1 MGSDLGGCDP
11 SICHS
16 GDAPGSSRGN
26 DDKGIIE
33 MTAIHDF
40 RADAG
45 WARAQDDAEP
55 LRALRGEFLIPPHG
69 DGEQTYLVGNSLG
82 LQPRG
87 VRKALVDEL
96 DDWARLGVE
105 GHLHARHPWLP
116 YHREVRDG
124 LAEVVG
130 AEPVEV
136 VAMNSL
142 TANLHLLMVS
152 FYRPTPERHAI
163 LIERNAFPS
172 DRDLAASQI
181 RFHGYDPAEALI
193 ELDADEHGG
202 TLSMAAIER
211 ALTERGKHIALV
223 LLPGVQ
229 YLTGQAF
236 DLAAI
241 TKLAHAQGCVAG
253 FDCAHAAGNIDL
265 ALHDSG
271 CDFAAW
277 CSYKYLNSG
286 PGAVAGAFVH
296 ARHAHAKLPR
306 FEGWWG
312 RNEATRFQMRPGFDP
327 APGAEGWQ
335 LSNPPILALA
345 PLRVSLEL
353 FQRAGMPKLRVKSLL
368 LTAYL
373 AWLIETQLGEVLE
386 ILTPLEPARR
396 GAQLSVRVRAGRDA
410 GQSLFEYMVA
420 HGVLG
425 DWREPDVMRIAP
437 APLYNTFADCLRYA
451 ETVQAWHR
459 QHA

>member
-1 MGSDLGGCDP
+1 MKT
-11 SICHS
+11 
-16 GDAPGSSRGN
+16 DA
-26 DDKGIIE
+26 K
-33 MTAIHDF
+33 F
-40 RADAG
+40 RADAE
-45 WARAQDDAEP
+45 WARAQDAADP
-55 LRALRGEFLIPPHG
+55 LRALRGEFLIPPYG
-69 DGEQTYLVGNSLG
+69 EGEQTYLVGNSLG
-82 LQPRG
+82 LQPRA
-87 VRKALVDEL
+87 VRQALLDEL

-142 TANLHLLMVS
+142 TANLHLLMAS
-152 FYRPTPERHAI
+152 FYRPTAERHAI
-163 LIERNAFPS
+163 LIERHAFPS

-181 RFHGYDPAEALI
+181 RFHGYTPAEALI
-193 ELDADEHGG
+193 ELDADEPNG
-202 TLSMAAIER
+202 TISMAAIER
-211 ALTERGKHIALV
+211 ALAEHGQRIALV

-236 DLAAI
+236 HLAEI
-241 TKLAHAQGCVAG
+241 TRLAHAQGCLAG

-265 ALHDSG
+265 QLHASD

-296 ARHAHAKLPR
+296 ARHAYAKLPR

-312 RNEATRFQMRPGFDP
+312 RDESTRFQMRPEFDP

-345 PLRVSLEL
+345 PLRVSLEI
-353 FQRAGMPKLRVKSLL
+353 FQRADMQRLREKSQQ

-373 AWLIETQLGEVLE
+373 AWLIETQVGDMLE
-386 ILTPLEPARR
+386 IVTPSEPCRR

-410 GQSLFEYMVA
+410 GQSLFDHMTT

-437 APLYNTFADCLRYA
+437 APLYNTFTDCQRYA
-451 ETVQAWHR
+451 ATVQAWR
-459 QHA
+459 AQHA

>member
-1 MGSDLGGCDP
+1 ML
-11 SICHS
+11 
-16 GDAPGSSRGN
+16 AN
-26 DDKGIIE
+26 
-33 MTAIHDF
+33 MDF
-40 RADAG
+40 RADAD
-45 WARAQDDAEP
+45 WARAQDDHDP
-55 LRALRGEFLIPPHG
+55 LRGLRGEFLIPAHG
-69 DGEQTYLVGNSLG
+69 SGEQTYLVGNSLG

-87 VRKALVDEL
+87 VRQALLDEL

-116 YHREVRDG
+116 YHRDVRDG

-130 AEPVEV
+130 AEPGEV

-152 FYRPTPERHAI
+152 FYRPTPGRHAI

-172 DRDLAASQI
+172 DRDLVASQI

-193 ELDADEHGG
+193 ELDADEPGG
-202 TLSMAAIER
+202 TTSMEAIER
-211 ALTERGKHIALV
+211 VLAEQGNRIALV
-223 LLPGVQ
+223 LWPGVQ
-229 YLTGQAF
+229 YLTGQNF

-241 TKLAHAQGCVAG
+241 TRLAHAQNCVVG
-253 FDCAHAAGNIDL
+253 VDCAHAAGNIDL
-265 ALHDSG
+265 GLHDSG

-296 ARHAHAKLPR
+296 ARHAQAKLPR

-312 RNEATRFQMRPGFDP
+312 RREATRFEMRPDFDP

-353 FQRAGMPKLRVKSLL
+353 FHRAGMRNLRDKSKR

-373 AWLIETQLGEVLE
+373 AWLIETQLGDVLEVL
-386 ILTPLEPARR
+386 TPSGPERR
-396 GAQLSVRVRAGRDA
+396 GAQLSLRVRAGRDA
-410 GQSLFEYMVA
+410 GKSLFGHLVA

-437 APLYNTFADCLRYA
+437 TPLYNSFADCLRYA
-451 ETVQAWHR
+451 QTAQAWHS
-459 QHA
+459 QAA

>member
-1 MGSDLGGCDP
+1 
-11 SICHS
+11 
-16 GDAPGSSRGN
+16 
-26 DDKGIIE
+26 
-33 MTAIHDF
+33 MTTTETF
-40 RADAG
+40 RADAD
-45 WARAQDDAEP
+45 WTRAQDAADP
-55 LRALRGEFLIPPHG
+55 LRHLRGEFLIPPHD
-69 DGEQTYLVGNSLG
+69 DGEQAYLVGNSLG

-87 VRKALVDEL
+87 VRQALLDEL

-105 GHLHARHPWLP
+105 GHLHGRHPWLP
-116 YHREVRDG
+116 YHREVRDA
-124 LAEVVG
+124 LADVVG
-130 AEPVEV
+130 AEAIEV

-142 TANLHLLMVS
+142 TVNLHLLMAS

-163 LIERNAFPS
+163 LIERHAFPS

-181 RFHGYDPAEALI
+181 RFHGYDPATALI
-193 ELDADEHGG
+193 ELDGDEPNG
-202 TLSMAAIER
+202 TISMAAIER
-211 ALTERGKHIALV
+211 ALTEHGQRVALV

-236 DLAAI
+236 NLAEI
-241 TKLAHAQGCVAG
+241 TRLAHAQGCMVG

-265 ALHDSG
+265 HLHDSG

-296 ARHAHAKLPR
+296 ARHAHARLPR
-306 FEGWWG
+306 LEGWWG
-312 RNEATRFQMRPGFDP
+312 RDEATRFQMRPEFDP

-335 LSNPPILALA
+335 LSNPPIFALA

-353 FQRAGMPKLRVKSLL
+353 FKRADMSRLREKSTR
-368 LTAYL
+368 LTSYL
-373 AWLIETQLGEVLE
+373 AWLIETRLRDTLE
-386 ILTPLEPARR
+386 ILTPHEPCRR

-410 GQSLFEYMVA
+410 GQSLFDFMCA

-437 APLYNTFADCLRYA
+437 TPLYNTFDDCLRYA
-451 ETVQAWHR
+451 QAVEAWRSR
-459 QHA
+459 QA

>member
-1 MGSDLGGCDP
+1 
-11 SICHS
+11 
-16 GDAPGSSRGN
+16 
-26 DDKGIIE
+26 
-33 MTAIHDF
+33 MTAPTTFH
-40 RADAG
+40 ADAE
-45 WARAQDDAEP
+45 WARAQDAADP
-55 LRALRGEFLIPPHG
+55 LHALRDAFLIPPHAG
-69 DGEQTYLVGNSLG
+69 GEQTYLVGNSLG

-87 VRKALVDEL
+87 VRQALLDEL
-96 DDWARLGVE
+96 DDWAHLGVE

-130 AEPVEV
+130 AEPIEV
-136 VAMNSL
+136 VAMNTL

-163 LIERNAFPS
+163 LIERHAFPS

-193 ELDADEHGG
+193 EVDPDEASA
-202 TLSMAAIER
+202 TLSLAAIER
-211 ALTERGKHIALV
+211 ALGEHGQRVALV

-236 DLAAI
+236 ELAEI
-241 TKLAHAQGCVAG
+241 TRLAHAAGCRVG

-277 CSYKYLNSG
+277 CSYKYLNAG

-296 ARHAHAKLPR
+296 ARHAHAELPR

-312 RNEATRFQMRPGFDP
+312 RNQATRFEMRPEFDP
-327 APGAEGWQ
+327 APGAEAWQ

-345 PLRVSLEL
+345 PLRASLQL
-353 FQRAGMPKLRVKSLL
+353 FQRAGMAALRKKSCR

-373 AWLIETQLGEVLE
+373 AWLIETRLGDTLE
-386 ILTPLEPARR
+386 ILTPDEPERR
-396 GAQLSVRVRAGRDA
+396 GAQLSIRVRAGRDA
-410 GQSLFEYMVA
+410 GKSLFDHLVA

-425 DWREPDVMRIAP
+425 DWREPDVLRIAP
-437 APLYNTFADCLRYA
+437 APMYNTFSDCLRFA
-451 ETVQAWHR
+451 DAAIAWR
-459 QHA
+459 GAAA

>member
-1 MGSDLGGCDP
+1 MSTN
-11 SICHS
+11 
-16 GDAPGSSRGN
+16 A
-26 DDKGIIE
+26 E
-33 MTAIHDF
+33 F
-40 RADAG
+40 RADTD
-45 WARAQDDAEP
+45 WARAQDDADP
-55 LRALRGEFLIPPHG
+55 LHALRGEFLIPPHG
-69 DGEQTYLVGNSLG
+69 GGEQTYFVGNSLG

-87 VRKALVDEL
+87 VRQALLDEL

-130 AEPVEV
+130 AEPIEV

-142 TANLHLLMVS
+142 TANLHLLMAS

-172 DRDLAASQI
+172 DRDLAASQV
-181 RFHGYDPAEALI
+181 RFHGYDPAESLI
-193 ELDADEHGG
+193 ELAGDEPGG
-202 TLSMAAIER
+202 TLSMAAVEG
-211 ALTERGKHIALV
+211 ALTQHGKRIALV

-229 YLTGQAF
+229 YLTGQVF
-236 DLAAI
+236 DIAAI

-265 ALHDSG
+265 ALHDAG

-312 RNEATRFQMRPGFDP
+312 RNEATRFQMRPAFDS

-353 FQRAGMPKLRVKSLL
+353 FQRAGMRRLREKSKR

-373 AWLIETQLGEVLE
+373 AWLIGTQLDDVLE
-386 ILTPLEPARR
+386 ILTPSAPAQR
-396 GAQLSVRVRAGRDA
+396 GAQLSLRVRAGRDA
-410 GQSLFEYMVA
+410 GQSLFDHMAA

-451 ETVQAWHR
+451 EAAQAWR
-459 QHA
+459 GRYA

>member
-1 MGSDLGGCDP
+1 MPYP
-11 SICHS
+11 S
-16 GDAPGSSRGN
+16 
-26 DDKGIIE
+26 
-33 MTAIHDF
+33 DF
-40 RADAG
+40 RADAD
-45 WARAQDDAEP
+45 WARAQDDADP
-55 LRALRGEFLIPPHG
+55 LRTMRGEFLIPPHG
-69 DGEQTYLVGNSLG
+69 DDEQTYLVGNSLG

-87 VRKALVDEL
+87 VRQALIDEL
-96 DDWARLGVE
+96 DDWAKLGVE

-130 AEPVEV
+130 AEPIEV

-142 TANLHLLMVS
+142 TANLHLLMAS

-163 LIERNAFPS
+163 LIERSAFPS

-193 ELDADEHGG
+193 ELDGDEPGG
-202 TLSMAAIER
+202 TLSMTAIER
-211 ALTERGKHIALV
+211 ALAEHGKRIALV

-229 YLTGQAF
+229 YLTGQSF

-253 FDCAHAAGNIDL
+253 FDCAHAAGNIEL

-312 RNEATRFQMRPGFDP
+312 RDEATRFQMRPEFDP

-353 FQRAGMPKLRVKSLL
+353 FQRAGMQKLRSKSLR
-368 LTAYL
+368 LTSYL
-373 AWLIETQLGEVLE
+373 ACLIETQLGDVLEVL
-386 ILTPLEPARR
+386 TPSNPSRR
-396 GAQLSVRVRAGRDA
+396 GAQLSLRVRAGRDA
-410 GQSLFEYMVA
+410 GQSLFDYMVA

-437 APLYNTFADCLRYA
+437 APLYNTYADCLRYVA
-451 ETVQAWHR
+451 TAQAWR
-459 QHA
+459 GQHA

>member
-1 MGSDLGGCDP
+1 MIAS
-11 SICHS
+11 H
-16 GDAPGSSRGN
+16 
-26 DDKGIIE
+26 E
-33 MTAIHDF
+33 F
-40 RADAG
+40 RADHA
-45 WARAQDDAEP
+45 WARIQDEADP
-55 LRALRGEFLIPPHG
+55 LHGFRDEFLIPPHG
-69 DGEQTYLVGNSLG
+69 DGTQTYLVGNSLG

-87 VRKALVDEL
+87 VRQALLDEL

-105 GHLHARHPWLP
+105 GHVHGRHPWLP
-116 YHREVRDG
+116 YHREVRDN
-124 LAEVVG
+124 LATLVG
-130 AEPVEV
+130 AEPSEV

-142 TANLHLLMVS
+142 TVNLHLLLVS
-152 FYRPTPERHAI
+152 FYRPTAQRHAI
-163 LIERNAFPS
+163 LIERHAFPS

-181 RFHGYDPAEALI
+181 RFHGYDPREALI
-193 ELDADEHGG
+193 ELDGDEPGG
-202 TLSMAAIER
+202 AISMQSIER
-211 ALTERGKHIALV
+211 ALAEHGSRIALV

-241 TKLAHAQGCVAG
+241 TRLAHAQGCIVG

-265 ALHDSG
+265 HLHDSG

-277 CSYKYLNSG
+277 CSYKYLNAG

-296 ARHAHAKLPR
+296 ARHARAHLPR

-312 RNEATRFQMRPGFDP
+312 RNEATRFEMRPEFDP
-327 APGAEGWQ
+327 AAGADAWQ

-353 FQRAGMPKLRVKSLL
+353 FQRAGMSNLRRKSRR

-373 AWLIETQLGEVLE
+373 AWLIETQLGDVLE
-386 ILTPLEPARR
+386 ILTPDEIDRR

-410 GQSLFEYMVA
+410 GQSLFGHLVA
-420 HGVLG
+420 QGVLG

-437 APLYNTFADCLRYA
+437 TPLYNTFADCLRYA
-451 ETVQAWHR
+451 EAVSAWHVPS
-459 QHA
+459 

>member
-1 MGSDLGGCDP
+1 MASEVEDQLMDT
-11 SICHS
+11 S
-16 GDAPGSSRGN
+16 N
-26 DDKGIIE
+26 Q
-33 MTAIHDF
+33 F
-40 RADAG
+40 RADAE
-45 WARAQDDAEP
+45 WARTQDDGDP
-55 LRALRGEFLIPPHG
+55 LRGFRNEFLIPPRAA
-69 DGEQTYLVGNSLG
+69 GEQTYLVGNSLG

-87 VRKALVDEL
+87 VRQALLDEL

-116 YHREVRDG
+116 YHAEVRQH

-142 TANLHLLMVS
+142 TVNLHLLMVS
-152 FYRPTPERHAI
+152 FYRPAPERHAI
-163 LIERNAFPS
+163 LIERHAFPS

-181 RFHGYDPAEALI
+181 RFHGYDPSEALI
-193 ELDADEHGG
+193 ELDADETRG
-202 TLSMAAIER
+202 TVSMEAIER
-211 ALTERGKHIALV
+211 TIAQHGRRIALV
-223 LLPGVQ
+223 LLPAVQ

-241 TKLAHAQGCVAG
+241 TKLAHAQGCMVG

-265 ALHDSG
+265 RLHDTD

-296 ARHAHAKLPR
+296 ARHARAELPR

-312 RNEATRFQMRPGFDP
+312 RNEATRFEMRPEFD
-327 APGAEGWQ
+327 ATPGADGWQ

-345 PLRVSLEL
+345 PLRISLEL
-353 FQRAGMPKLRVKSLL
+353 FHRADMFRLRDKSRR
-368 LTAYL
+368 LTGYL
-373 AWLIETQLGEVLE
+373 EWLIESRLHDTLE
-386 ILTPLEPARR
+386 ILTPVEPARR
-396 GAQLSVRVRAGRDA
+396 GAQLSVRVRQGRGAGR
-410 GQSLFEYMVA
+410 SLFDYLVA
-420 HGVLG
+420 QGVLG

-437 APLYNTFADCLRYA
+437 TPLYNTFADCLRYA
-451 ETVQAWHR
+451 DAVRAWRGKH
-459 QHA
+459 

>member
-1 MGSDLGGCDP
+1 MSQDV
-11 SICHS
+11 
-16 GDAPGSSRGN
+16 
-26 DDKGIIE
+26 E
-33 MTAIHDF
+33 F
-40 RADAG
+40 RADAE
-45 WARAQDDAEP
+45 WARARDAADP
-55 LRALRGEFLIPPHG
+55 LRALRDEFLIPPAD

-87 VRKALVDEL
+87 VRPALLDEL
-96 DDWARLGVE
+96 DDWAKLGVE

-116 YHREVRDG
+116 YHAEVRDG
-124 LAEVVG
+124 LAELVG
-130 AEPVEV
+130 AEPLEV

-142 TANLHLLMVS
+142 TVNLHLLLVS
-152 FYRPTPERHAI
+152 FYRPTAERDAI
-163 LIERNAFPS
+163 MIERNAFPS
-172 DRDLAASQI
+172 DRDLAASQV
-181 RFHGYDPAEALI
+181 RFHGLDPTHSLI
-193 ELDADEHGG
+193 ELDGDEAGG
-202 TLSMAAIER
+202 TLSLEAIER
-211 ALTERGKHIALV
+211 ALAEHGHRTALV

-241 TKLAHAQGCVAG
+241 TRMAHAHGCVVG
-253 FDCAHAAGNIDL
+253 FDLAHAAGNL
-265 ALHDSG
+265 ALQLHDSG

-296 ARHAHAKLPR
+296 ARHARTTLPR

-312 RNEATRFQMRPGFDP
+312 RAEATRFEMRPEFDP

-345 PLRVSLEL
+345 PLRVSLGL
-353 FQRAGMPKLRVKSLL
+353 FQRAGMAALRAKSER

-373 AWLIETQLGEVLE
+373 AWLIQTRLSDVLE
-386 ILTPLEPARR
+386 ILTPAEPERR
-396 GAQLSVRVRAGRDA
+396 GAQLSVRVRDGRDA
-410 GQSLFEYMVA
+410 GKSLFEYMVA

-437 APLYNTFADCLRYA
+437 VPMYNTWADCLRYVEA
-451 ETVQAWHR
+451 AGSWRAGV
-459 QHA
+459 

>member
-1 MGSDLGGCDP
+1 MAL
-11 SICHS
+11 
-16 GDAPGSSRGN
+16 N
-26 DDKGIIE
+26 TE
-33 MTAIHDF
+33 F
-40 RADAG
+40 RADPE
-45 WARAQDDAEP
+45 WAEAQDAADP
-55 LRALRGEFLIPPHG
+55 LHALRHEFRIPPHG

-87 VRKALVDEL
+87 VRQALLDEL

-116 YHREVRDG
+116 YHAEVRNG
-124 LAEVVG
+124 LAAVVG

-142 TANLHLLMVS
+142 TVNLHLLLVS
-152 FYRPTPERHAI
+152 FYRPTSDRHAI
-163 LIERNAFPS
+163 LIERHAFPS
-172 DRDLAASQI
+172 DRDLASSQI
-181 RFHGYDPAEALI
+181 RYHGYDPAQALI
-193 ELDADEHGG
+193 ELDPDEPGG
-202 TLSMAAIER
+202 TLSMSAIER
-211 ALTERGKHIALV
+211 ALAEHGKSIALV

-241 TKLAHAQGCVAG
+241 TRLARAQGCMVG
-253 FDCAHAAGNIDL
+253 FDLAHAAGNLDL
-265 ALHDSG
+265 ALHDAG

-277 CSYKYLNSG
+277 CSYKYLNAG

-296 ARHAHAKLPR
+296 ARHARAKLPR

-312 RNEATRFQMRPGFDP
+312 RNEETRFQMQPAFDP
-327 APGAEGWQ
+327 AAGADAWQ

-345 PLRVSLEL
+345 PLRVSLDL
-353 FQRAGMPKLRVKSLL
+353 FQRAGGMTSLRAKSRR

-373 AWLIETQLGEVLE
+373 AWLIETRLADKLE
-386 ILTPLEPARR
+386 ILTPSAPERR

-410 GQSLFEYMVA
+410 GKSLFDHLVA

-437 APLYNTFADCLRYA
+437 TPLYNSFADCLRYA
-451 ETVQAWHR
+451 TAVQAWPGSR
-459 QHA
+459 

>member
-1 MGSDLGGCDP
+1 
-11 SICHS
+11 
-16 GDAPGSSRGN
+16 
-26 DDKGIIE
+26 
-33 MTAIHDF
+33 MTANHEF
-40 RADAG
+40 HADSE
-45 WARAQDDAEP
+45 WARAQDDADP
-55 LRALRGEFLIPPHG
+55 LHALRGEFLIPPHG
-69 DGEQTYLVGNSLG
+69 DGEQTYFVGNSLG

-87 VRKALVDEL
+87 VRQALIDEL
-96 DDWARLGVE
+96 DDWAKLGVE

-152 FYRPTPERHAI
+152 FYRPTLERHAI

-172 DRDLAASQI
+172 DRDLVASQI

-193 ELDADEHGG
+193 ELDGDEPGG

-211 ALTERGKHIALV
+211 ALEEHGKCIALV

-229 YLTGQAF
+229 YLTGQSF

-241 TKLAHAQGCVAG
+241 TKLARAQGCVVG

-296 ARHAHAKLPR
+296 ARHAHARLPR

-312 RNEATRFQMRPGFDP
+312 RAEATRFQMRPGFDP

-353 FQRAGMPKLRVKSLL
+353 FQRAGMQNLRGKSLR

-373 AWLIETQLGEVLE
+373 AWLIETQLGNVLE
-386 ILTPLEPARR
+386 IVTPSDPARR
-396 GAQLSVRVRAGRDA
+396 GAQLSLRVRAGRDA
-410 GQSLFEYMVA
+410 GQSLFDFMAA

-437 APLYNTFADCLRYA
+437 APLYNTFADCLRYVEA
-451 ETVQAWHR
+451 ARAWHR

>member
-1 MGSDLGGCDP
+1 MPHQD
-11 SICHS
+11 
-16 GDAPGSSRGN
+16 
-26 DDKGIIE
+26 
-33 MTAIHDF
+33 DF
-40 RADAG
+40 RADIA
-45 WARAQDDAEP
+45 WARAQDHADP
-55 LRALRGEFLIPPHG
+55 LRGFRGEFLIPPHG
-69 DGEQTYLVGNSLG
+69 DGEQTYFVGNSLG

-87 VRKALVDEL
+87 VRQALIDEL

-116 YHREVRDG
+116 YHGEVRDG

-142 TANLHLLMVS
+142 TVNLHLLMAS

-163 LIERNAFPS
+163 LIERHAFPS

-181 RFHGYDPAEALI
+181 RFHGHDPAEALI
-193 ELDADEHGG
+193 ELDGDEHGG
-202 TLSMAAIER
+202 TLSLAAIER
-211 ALTERGKHIALV
+211 VLAQHGARIALV

-229 YLTGQAF
+229 YLTGQVF
-236 DLAAI
+236 DIAAI
-241 TKLAHAQGCVAG
+241 TKLAHAQGCVVG

-265 ALHDSG
+265 ALHDSD

-312 RNEATRFQMRPGFDP
+312 RNEATRFQMRPEFDP

-345 PLRVSLEL
+345 PLRVSLKL
-353 FQRAGMPKLRVKSLL
+353 FQRAGMQRLREKSKR

-373 AWLIETQLGEVLE
+373 AWLIETRLGDVLEVL
-386 ILTPLEPARR
+386 TPSEPAQR
-396 GAQLSVRVRAGRDA
+396 GSQLSVRVRAGRDA
-410 GQSLFEYMVA
+410 GQSLFDELVA

-437 APLYNTFADCLRYA
+437 TPLYNTFADCLRYA
-451 ETVQAWHR
+451 EAAQAWR
-459 QHA
+459 GRHA

>member
-1 MGSDLGGCDP
+1 MSTN
-11 SICHS
+11 
-16 GDAPGSSRGN
+16 A
-26 DDKGIIE
+26 E
-33 MTAIHDF
+33 F
-40 RADAG
+40 RADTG
-45 WARAQDDAEP
+45 WARAQDDADP
-55 LRALRGEFLIPPHG
+55 LRALRGEFLIPQHEG
-69 DGEQTYLVGNSLG
+69 GEQTYLVGNSLG

-87 VRKALVDEL
+87 VRQALLDEL

-130 AEPVEV
+130 AEPIEV

-142 TANLHLLMVS
+142 TANLHLLMAS

-181 RFHGYDPAEALI
+181 RFHGYDPAESLI
-193 ELDADEHGG
+193 ELDGDEPRG
-202 TLSMAAIER
+202 TLSTAAIER
-211 ALTERGKHIALV
+211 VLAEHGQRIALV

-229 YLTGQAF
+229 YLTGQVF
-236 DLAAI
+236 DIAAI
-241 TKLAHAQGCVAG
+241 TKLAHAQGCFAG

-312 RNEATRFQMRPGFDP
+312 RNETTRFQMRPEFDP

-353 FQRAGMPKLRVKSLL
+353 FQRAGMRNLRDKSLR
-368 LTAYL
+368 LTTYL
-373 AWLIETQLGEVLE
+373 AWLIETQLGDVLE
-386 ILTPLEPARR
+386 ILTPSTPMRR
-396 GAQLSVRVRAGRDA
+396 GAQLSLRVRAGREA
-410 GQSLFEYMVA
+410 GQSLFDYMTA
-420 HGVLG
+420 RGVLG

-437 APLYNTFADCLRYA
+437 APLYNTWADCLRYA
-451 ETVQAWHR
+451 AAAQAWR
-459 QHA
+459 KQHA

>member
-1 MGSDLGGCDP
+1 MASEVEDQLMDT
-11 SICHS
+11 S
-16 GDAPGSSRGN
+16 N
-26 DDKGIIE
+26 Q
-33 MTAIHDF
+33 F
-40 RADAG
+40 RADAE
-45 WARAQDDAEP
+45 WARTQDDGDP
-55 LRALRGEFLIPPHG
+55 LRGFRNEFLIPPHAA
-69 DGEQTYLVGNSLG
+69 GEQTYLVGNSLG

-87 VRKALVDEL
+87 VRQALLDEL

-116 YHREVRDG
+116 YHAEVRQH

-142 TANLHLLMVS
+142 TVNLHLLMVS

-163 LIERNAFPS
+163 LIERHAFPS

-181 RFHGYDPAEALI
+181 RFHGYDPSEALI
-193 ELDADEHGG
+193 ELDADETRG
-202 TLSMAAIER
+202 TVSMEAIER
-211 ALTERGKHIALV
+211 AIAQHGRRIALV
-223 LLPGVQ
+223 LLPAVQ

-241 TKLAHAQGCVAG
+241 TKLAHAQGCMVG

-265 ALHDSG
+265 RLHDTD

-296 ARHAHAKLPR
+296 ARHARAELPR

-312 RNEATRFQMRPGFDP
+312 RNEATRFEMRPEFD
-327 APGAEGWQ
+327 ATPGADGWQ

-345 PLRVSLEL
+345 PLRISLEL
-353 FQRAGMPKLRVKSLL
+353 FHRADMFRLREKSRR
-368 LTAYL
+368 LTGYL
-373 AWLIETQLGEVLE
+373 EWLIESRLHDTLE
-386 ILTPLEPARR
+386 ILTPVEPARR
-396 GAQLSVRVRAGRDA
+396 GAQLSVRVRQGRGAGR
-410 GQSLFEYMVA
+410 SLFDYLVA
-420 HGVLG
+420 QGVLG

-437 APLYNTFADCLRYA
+437 TPLYNTFADCLRYA
-451 ETVQAWHR
+451 DAVRAWRGKH
-459 QHA
+459 

>member
-1 MGSDLGGCDP
+1 MP
-11 SICHS
+11 SI
-16 GDAPGSSRGN
+16 D
-26 DDKGIIE
+26 
-33 MTAIHDF
+33 DF
-40 RADAG
+40 RADLE
-45 WARAQDDAEP
+45 WARAQDAADP
-55 LRALRGEFLIPPHG
+55 LRGFRDEFLIPPHG

-87 VRKALVDEL
+87 VRQALIDEL

-152 FYRPTPERHAI
+152 FYRPTAERHAI
-163 LIERNAFPS
+163 LIERHAFPS

-181 RFHGYDPAEALI
+181 RFHGYDPIEALI
-193 ELDADEHGG
+193 ELDGDEHGG
-202 TLSMAAIER
+202 ALSMAAIGR
-211 ALTERGKHIALV
+211 ALAEHGKRIALV

-229 YLTGQAF
+229 YLTGQVF

-241 TKLAHAQGCVAG
+241 TKLAHAQGCVVG

-265 ALHDSG
+265 ALHDSC

-296 ARHAHAKLPR
+296 ARHARAALPR

-312 RNEATRFQMRPGFDP
+312 RFEATRFQMRPEFEST
-327 APGAEGWQ
+327 PGAEGWQ

-353 FQRAGMPKLRVKSLL
+353 FQRAGMQRLREKSKR

-373 AWLIETQLGEVLE
+373 AWLIETQLGDTLE
-386 ILTPLEPARR
+386 ILTPCEPERR
-396 GAQLSVRVRAGRDA
+396 GAQLSVRVRAGRAA
-410 GQSLFEYMVA
+410 GQSLFDHLVA

-451 ETVQAWHR
+451 VAVQAWR
-459 QHA
+459 SRGENP

>member
-1 MGSDLGGCDP
+1 M
-11 SICHS
+11 
-16 GDAPGSSRGN
+16 SSN
-26 DDKGIIE
+26 AE
-33 MTAIHDF
+33 F
-40 RADAG
+40 RADTS
-45 WARAQDDAEP
+45 WARAQDDADP
-55 LRALRGEFLIPPHG
+55 LRALRGEFLIPPHQG
-69 DGEQTYLVGNSLG
+69 GEQTYLVGNSLG

-87 VRKALVDEL
+87 VRQALLDEL

-130 AEPVEV
+130 AEPIEV

-142 TANLHLLMVS
+142 TANLHLLMAS

-181 RFHGYDPAEALI
+181 RFHGYDPAGSLI
-193 ELDADEHGG
+193 ELDGDEPGG
-202 TLSMAAIER
+202 TLSMAAVER
-211 ALTERGKHIALV
+211 ALAEHGQRISLV

-229 YLTGQAF
+229 YLTGQVF
-236 DLAAI
+236 DIAAI
-241 TKLAHAQGCVAG
+241 TKLAHAQGCAAG

-312 RNEATRFQMRPGFDP
+312 RNEATRFQMRPEFDP
-327 APGAEGWQ
+327 APGAEAWQ

-353 FQRAGMPKLRVKSLL
+353 FQRAGMRNLRDKSLH

-373 AWLIETQLGEVLE
+373 AWLIATQLGDVLE
-386 ILTPLEPARR
+386 ILTPSEPMRR
-396 GAQLSVRVRAGRDA
+396 GAQLSLRVRAGREA
-410 GQSLFEYMVA
+410 GQSLFDYMTE

-437 APLYNTFADCLRYA
+437 APLYNTWTDCLRYA
-451 ETVQAWHR
+451 EAAQAWR
-459 QHA
+459 KQHA

>member
-1 MGSDLGGCDP
+1 MSP
-11 SICHS
+11 
-16 GDAPGSSRGN
+16 AT
-26 DDKGIIE
+26 E
-33 MTAIHDF
+33 F
-40 RADAG
+40 RADAE
-45 WARAQDDAEP
+45 WARAQDEHDP
-55 LRALRGEFLIPPHG
+55 LRRWRDEFLIPPHDG
-69 DGEQTYLVGNSLG
+69 GEQAYLVGNSLG

-87 VRKALVDEL
+87 VRQAMLDEL

-124 LAEVVG
+124 LADVVG
-130 AEPVEV
+130 AEPGEV

-163 LIERNAFPS
+163 LIERHAFPS

-181 RFHGYDPAEALI
+181 RFHGLDPSEALI
-193 ELDADEHGG
+193 ELDADETGG

-211 ALTERGKHIALV
+211 VLGEHGRRIALV
-223 LLPGVQ
+223 LWPGVQ

-236 DLAAI
+236 DIRAI
-241 TKLAHAQGCVAG
+241 TRLAHAQGCTVG
-253 FDCAHAAGNIDL
+253 FDCAHAAGNISL
-265 ALHDSG
+265 ALHDAG

-296 ARHAHAKLPR
+296 ARHAHARLQR

-312 RNEATRFQMRPGFDP
+312 RNQATRFEMRPEFDP
-327 APGAEGWQ
+327 APGAEAWQ

-345 PLRVSLEL
+345 PLRVSLDL
-353 FQRAGMPKLRVKSLL
+353 FRRAGMASLRAKSRR

-373 AWLIETQLGEVLE
+373 AWLIETQLGDVLEVL
-386 ILTPLEPARR
+386 TPAEPERR
-396 GAQLSVRVRAGRDA
+396 GAQLSLRVRAGRDA
-410 GQSLFEYMVA
+410 GKSLFEHLVA
-420 HGVLG
+420 RGVLG
-425 DWREPDVMRIAP
+425 DWREPDVVRVAP
-437 APLYNTFADCLRYA
+437 APLYNTYVDCLRCVEA
-451 ETVQAWHR
+451 VRAWR
-459 QHA
+459 SRTT

>member
-1 MGSDLGGCDP
+1 M
-11 SICHS
+11 
-16 GDAPGSSRGN
+16 SSNSTPDRA
-26 DDKGIIE
+26 E
-33 MTAIHDF
+33 F
-40 RADAG
+40 RADAE
-45 WARAQDDAEP
+45 WARGQDEADP
-55 LRALRGEFLIPPHG
+55 LRPSREEFLIPQHAG
-69 DGEQTYLVGNSLG
+69 ADQTYLVGNSLG

-87 VRKALVDEL
+87 VRQALLDEL
-96 DDWARLGVE
+96 DDWADLGVE

-116 YHREVRDG
+116 YHVEVRDG

-130 AEPVEV
+130 AESSEV

-142 TANLHLLMVS
+142 TVNLHLLLVS
-152 FYRPTPERHAI
+152 FYRPTRERHAI
-163 LIERNAFPS
+163 LIERHAFPS

-181 RFHGYDPAEALI
+181 RFHGHDPDEALV
-193 ELDADEHGG
+193 ELDGDGPGG

-211 ALTERGKHIALV
+211 AIAEHGKRIALV

-241 TKLAHAQGCVAG
+241 TKLAHAQGCMVG
-253 FDCAHAAGNIDL
+253 FDCAHAAGNMDL

-286 PGAVAGAFVH
+286 PGAVAGAFVQ
-296 ARHAHAKLPR
+296 ARHAREKLPR

-312 RNEATRFQMRPGFDP
+312 RNEATRFAMRPDFDP
-327 APGAEGWQ
+327 AAGADGWQ

-345 PLRVSLEL
+345 PLRISLEL
-353 FQRAGMPKLRVKSLL
+353 FRRAGMPRLRAKSRH

-373 AWLIETQLGEVLE
+373 AWLIESQLGDTLE
-386 ILTPLEPARR
+386 ILTPSEPERR

-410 GQSLFEYMVA
+410 GKSLFDHLVA

-451 ETVQAWHR
+451 ETVRAWR
-459 QHA
+459 AAKR

>member
-1 MGSDLGGCDP
+1 
-11 SICHS
+11 
-16 GDAPGSSRGN
+16 
-26 DDKGIIE
+26 
-33 MTAIHDF
+33 MTAPTTFH
-40 RADAG
+40 ADAE
-45 WARAQDDAEP
+45 WARAQDAADP
-55 LRALRGEFLIPPHG
+55 LHALRDAFLIPPHAG
-69 DGEQTYLVGNSLG
+69 GEQTYLVGNSLG

-87 VRKALVDEL
+87 VRQALLDEL
-96 DDWARLGVE
+96 DDWAHLGVE

-130 AEPVEV
+130 AEPIEV
-136 VAMNSL
+136 VAMNTL

-163 LIERNAFPS
+163 LIERHAFPS

-193 ELDADEHGG
+193 EVDPDDAGG
-202 TLSMAAIER
+202 TLSLAAIER
-211 ALTERGKHIALV
+211 ALGEHGQRVALV

-236 DLAAI
+236 ELAEI
-241 TKLAHAQGCVAG
+241 TRLAHAAGCRVG

-277 CSYKYLNSG
+277 CSYKYLNAG

-296 ARHAHAKLPR
+296 ARHAHAEPPR

-312 RNEATRFQMRPGFDP
+312 RNQATRFEMRPEFDP
-327 APGAEGWQ
+327 APGAEAWQ

-345 PLRVSLEL
+345 PLRASLQL
-353 FQRAGMPKLRVKSLL
+353 FQRAGMAALRKKSCR

-373 AWLIETQLGEVLE
+373 AWLIETRLGDTLE
-386 ILTPLEPARR
+386 ILTPDEPERR
-396 GAQLSVRVRAGRDA
+396 GAQLSIRVRAGRDA
-410 GQSLFEYMVA
+410 GKSLFDHLVA

-425 DWREPDVMRIAP
+425 DWREPDVLRIAP
-437 APLYNTFADCLRYA
+437 APMYNTFSDCLRFA
-451 ETVQAWHR
+451 DAAIAWR
-459 QHA
+459 GAAA

>member
-1 MGSDLGGCDP
+1 
-11 SICHS
+11 
-16 GDAPGSSRGN
+16 
-26 DDKGIIE
+26 
-33 MTAIHDF
+33 MTAPTTFH
-40 RADAG
+40 ADAE
-45 WARAQDDAEP
+45 WARAQDAADP
-55 LRALRGEFLIPPHG
+55 LHALRDAFLIPPHAG
-69 DGEQTYLVGNSLG
+69 GEQTYLVGNSLG

-87 VRKALVDEL
+87 VRQALLDEL
-96 DDWARLGVE
+96 DDWAHLGVE

-130 AEPVEV
+130 AEPIEV
-136 VAMNSL
+136 VAMNTL

-163 LIERNAFPS
+163 LIERHAFPS

-193 ELDADEHGG
+193 EVDPDEAGG
-202 TLSMAAIER
+202 TLSLAAIER
-211 ALTERGKHIALV
+211 ALGEHGQRVALV

-236 DLAAI
+236 ELAEI
-241 TKLAHAQGCVAG
+241 TRLVHAAGCRVG

-277 CSYKYLNSG
+277 CSYKYLNAG

-296 ARHAHAKLPR
+296 ARHAHAELPR

-312 RNEATRFQMRPGFDP
+312 RDQATRFEMRPEFDP
-327 APGAEGWQ
+327 APGAEAWQ

-345 PLRVSLEL
+345 PLRASLQL
-353 FQRAGMPKLRVKSLL
+353 FQRAGMAALRKKSCR

-373 AWLIETQLGEVLE
+373 AWLIETRLGDTLE
-386 ILTPLEPARR
+386 ILTPDEPERR
-396 GAQLSVRVRAGRDA
+396 GAQLSIRVRAGRDA
-410 GQSLFEYMVA
+410 GKSLFDHMVA

-425 DWREPDVMRIAP
+425 DWREPDVLRIAP
-437 APLYNTFADCLRYA
+437 APMYNTFSDCLRFA
-451 ETVQAWHR
+451 DAAIAWR
-459 QHA
+459 GAAA

>member
-1 MGSDLGGCDP
+1 MSP
-11 SICHS
+11 
-16 GDAPGSSRGN
+16 AN
-26 DDKGIIE
+26 E
-33 MTAIHDF
+33 F
-40 RADAG
+40 RADAE
-45 WARAQDDAEP
+45 WARAQDEHDP
-55 LRALRGEFLIPPHG
+55 LRRWRDEFLIPPHDG
-69 DGEQTYLVGNSLG
+69 GEQAYLVGNSLG

-87 VRKALVDEL
+87 VRQAMLDEL

-124 LAEVVG
+124 LADVVG
-130 AEPVEV
+130 AEPGEV

-163 LIERNAFPS
+163 LIERHAFPS

-181 RFHGYDPAEALI
+181 RFHGLDPSEALI
-193 ELDADEHGG
+193 ELDADETGG

-211 ALTERGKHIALV
+211 VLGEHGQRIALV
-223 LLPGVQ
+223 LWPGVQ

-236 DLAAI
+236 DIRAI
-241 TKLAHAQGCVAG
+241 TRLAHAQGCTVG
-253 FDCAHAAGNIDL
+253 FDCAHAAGNISL
-265 ALHDSG
+265 ALHDAG

-296 ARHAHAKLPR
+296 ARHAHARLQR

-312 RNEATRFQMRPGFDP
+312 RNQATRFEMRPEFDP
-327 APGAEGWQ
+327 APGAEAWQ

-345 PLRVSLEL
+345 PLRVSLDL
-353 FQRAGMPKLRVKSLL
+353 FRRAGMASLRAKSRR

-373 AWLIETQLGEVLE
+373 AWLIETQLGDVLEVL
-386 ILTPLEPARR
+386 TPAEPERR
-396 GAQLSVRVRAGRDA
+396 GAQLSLRVRAGRDA
-410 GQSLFEYMVA
+410 GKSLFEHLVA
-420 HGVLG
+420 RGVLG
-425 DWREPDVMRIAP
+425 DWREPDVVRVAP
-437 APLYNTFADCLRYA
+437 APLYNTYVDCLRCVEA
-451 ETVQAWHR
+451 VRAWR
-459 QHA
+459 SRTT

>member
-1 MGSDLGGCDP
+1 MASE
-11 SICHS
+11 
-16 GDAPGSSRGN
+16 
-26 DDKGIIE
+26 IE
-33 MTAIHDF
+33 DQLMDTSNQF
-40 RADAG
+40 RADAE
-45 WARAQDDAEP
+45 WARTQDDGDP
-55 LRALRGEFLIPPHG
+55 LRGFRNEFLIPPHAA
-69 DGEQTYLVGNSLG
+69 GEQTYLVGNSLG

-87 VRKALVDEL
+87 VRQALLDEL

-116 YHREVRDG
+116 YHAEVRQH

-142 TANLHLLMVS
+142 TVNLHLLMVS
-152 FYRPTPERHAI
+152 FYRPAPERHAI
-163 LIERNAFPS
+163 LIERHAFPS

-181 RFHGYDPAEALI
+181 RFHGYDPSEALI
-193 ELDADEHGG
+193 ELDADETRG
-202 TLSMAAIER
+202 TVSMEAIER
-211 ALTERGKHIALV
+211 AIAQHGRRIALV
-223 LLPGVQ
+223 LLPAVQ

-241 TKLAHAQGCVAG
+241 TKLAHAQGCMVG

-265 ALHDSG
+265 RLHDTD

-296 ARHAHAKLPR
+296 ARHARAELPR

-312 RNEATRFQMRPGFDP
+312 RNEATRFEMRPEFD
-327 APGAEGWQ
+327 ATPGADGWQ

-345 PLRVSLEL
+345 PLRISLEL
-353 FQRAGMPKLRVKSLL
+353 FHRADMFRLREKSRR
-368 LTAYL
+368 LTGYL
-373 AWLIETQLGEVLE
+373 EWLIESRLHDTLE
-386 ILTPLEPARR
+386 ILTPVEPARR
-396 GAQLSVRVRAGRDA
+396 GAQLSVRVRQGRDA
-410 GQSLFEYMVA
+410 GRSLFDYLVA
-420 HGVLG
+420 QGVLG

-437 APLYNTFADCLRYA
+437 TPLYNTFADCLRYA
-451 ETVQAWHR
+451 DAVRAWRGKH
-459 QHA
+459 

>member
-1 MGSDLGGCDP
+1 MTP
-11 SICHS
+11 S
-16 GDAPGSSRGN
+16 P
-26 DDKGIIE
+26 
-33 MTAIHDF
+33 DF

-45 WARAQDDAEP
+45 WAHAQDAADP
-55 LRALRGEFLIPPHG
+55 LRTFRNEFLIPPHG

-87 VRKALVDEL
+87 VRQALLDEI

-116 YHREVRDG
+116 YHREVRDT
-124 LAEVVG
+124 LAAVVG
-130 AEPVEV
+130 AEASEV

-152 FYRPTPERHAI
+152 FYRPTAARPAL
-163 LIERNAFPS
+163 LIERHAFPS

-181 RFHGYDPAEALI
+181 RFHGFDPRDALI
-193 ELDADEHGG
+193 ELDADEPGG
-202 TLSMAAIER
+202 TISMAAIER
-211 ALTERGKHIALV
+211 VLAEHGQRIALV
-223 LLPGVQ
+223 LWPGVQ

-241 TKLAHAQGCVAG
+241 TRLAHAQGCSVG
-253 FDCAHAAGNIDL
+253 FDCAHAAGNLDL
-265 ALHDSG
+265 RLHDAG

-296 ARHAHAKLPR
+296 ARHAQAALPR

-312 RNEATRFQMRPGFDP
+312 RNQATRFEMRPEFD
-327 APGAEGWQ
+327 AATGAEAWQ

-345 PLRVSLEL
+345 PLRASLDL
-353 FQRAGMPKLRVKSLL
+353 FQRAGMSRLREKSRR

-373 AWLIETQLGEVLE
+373 AWLIEAQVGDVLE
-386 ILTPLEPARR
+386 VATPHEPDRR
-396 GAQLSVRVRAGRDA
+396 GAQLSIRVRAGRDA
-410 GQSLFEYMVA
+410 GKSLFDFMAA

-437 APLYNTFADCLRYA
+437 APLYNTYADCLRYA
-451 ETVQAWHR
+451 EAVQAWR
-459 QHA
+459 ANVA

>member
-1 MGSDLGGCDP
+1 VKPVAAQAAAGTTPIQVSRDSSMP
-11 SICHS
+11 TSI
-16 GDAPGSSRGN
+16 
-26 DDKGIIE
+26 E
-33 MTAIHDF
+33 F
-40 RADAG
+40 RADPG
-45 WARAQDDAEP
+45 WARAQDDADP
-55 LRALRGEFLIPPHG
+55 LHALREEFLVPPHTQG
-69 DGEQTYLVGNSLG
+69 AQTYLVGNSLG

-87 VRKALVDEL
+87 VRQAVVDEL

-105 GHLHARHPWLP
+105 GHLRARHPWLP
-116 YHREVRDG
+116 YHTEVRAG

-130 AEPVEV
+130 AQPLEV

-142 TANLHLLMVS
+142 TVNLHLLLVG

-172 DRDLAASQI
+172 DRDLATSQI
-181 RFHGYDPAEALI
+181 RFHGYDPREALI
-193 ELDADEHGG
+193 ELDADEPGG
-202 TLSMAAIER
+202 TISIQAVER
-211 ALTERGKHIALV
+211 ALGEHGKRIALV
-223 LLPGVQ
+223 LWPGVQ

-241 TKLAHAQGCVAG
+241 TKLAHARGCMVG
-253 FDCAHAAGNIDL
+253 FDLAHAAGNIDL
-265 ALHDSG
+265 RLHDSD

-296 ARHAHAKLPR
+296 ARHARADLPR

-312 RNEATRFQMRPGFDP
+312 RNEATRFEMRPDFDP
-327 APGAEGWQ
+327 TPGAEGWQ

-345 PLRVSLEL
+345 PLRVSLDL
-353 FQRAGMPKLRVKSLL
+353 FRRAGIANLRAKSRR

-373 AWLIETQLGEVLE
+373 AWLIETQLAGTLE
-386 ILTPLEPARR
+386 ILTPAEPERR
-396 GAQLSVRVRAGRDA
+396 GAQLSVRVRAGRNA
-410 GQSLFEYMVA
+410 GQSLFDYMVA

-437 APLYNTFADCLRYA
+437 APLYNTFTDCLRYA
-451 ETVQAWHR
+451 DAARAWR
-459 QHA
+459 MAR

>member
-1 MGSDLGGCDP
+1 MTP
-11 SICHS
+11 S
-16 GDAPGSSRGN
+16 
-26 DDKGIIE
+26 
-33 MTAIHDF
+33 TDF
-40 RADAG
+40 RADAD
-45 WARAQDDAEP
+45 WAHAQDAADP
-55 LRALRGEFLIPPHG
+55 LRAFRDEFLIPPHAG
-69 DGEQTYLVGNSLG
+69 GAQTYLVGNSLG

-87 VRKALVDEL
+87 VRQALLDEL

-105 GHLHARHPWLP
+105 GHLHGRHPWLP
-116 YHREVRDG
+116 YHREVRDA

-130 AEPVEV
+130 AEPSEV

-142 TANLHLLMVS
+142 TTNLHLLMVS
-152 FYRPTPERHAI
+152 FYRPTPERPAI
-163 LIERNAFPS
+163 LIERHAFPS

-181 RFHGYDPAEALI
+181 RFHGFDPADALI
-193 ELDADEHGG
+193 ELDPDEPGG
-202 TLSMAAIER
+202 TISMAAIER
-211 ALTERGKHIALV
+211 ALAEHGSRIALV

-241 TKLAHAQGCVAG
+241 TKLAHAQGCAVG

-265 ALHDSG
+265 HLHDAG

-296 ARHAHAKLPR
+296 ARHAQAELPR

-312 RNEATRFQMRPGFDP
+312 RNEATRFQMRPEFD
-327 APGAEGWQ
+327 AATGAEAWQ

-353 FQRAGMPKLRVKSLL
+353 FQRAGMSRLREKSRR

-373 AWLIETQLGEVLE
+373 AWLIESQLGDVLE
-386 ILTPLEPARR
+386 VATPHDPDRR
-396 GAQLSVRVRAGRDA
+396 GAQLSIRVRAGRDA
-410 GQSLFEYMVA
+410 GKSLFDFLVA

-437 APLYNTFADCLRYA
+437 APLYNTYADCLRYA
-451 ETVQAWHR
+451 EAVKAWR
-459 QHA
+459 DAGAA

>member
-1 MGSDLGGCDP
+1 MSQ
-11 SICHS
+11 HS
-16 GDAPGSSRGN
+16 
-26 DDKGIIE
+26 E
-33 MTAIHDF
+33 F
-40 RADAG
+40 RADVE
-45 WARAQDDAEP
+45 WARAQDGTDP
-55 LRALRGEFLIPPHG
+55 LRELRDEFLIPPHAG
-69 DGEQTYLVGNSLG
+69 GEQTYLVGNSLG

-87 VRKALVDEL
+87 VRQALIDEL

-116 YHREVRDG
+116 YHKEVRDG

-130 AEPVEV
+130 ADPIEV

-142 TANLHLLMVS
+142 TANLHFLMVS
-152 FYRPTPERHAI
+152 FYRPTAERHAI

-181 RFHGYDPAEALI
+181 RFHGHDPAEALI
-193 ELDADEHGG
+193 ELDADEPRG
-202 TLSMAAIER
+202 TLSMPAIER
-211 ALTERGKHIALV
+211 ALAEHGKRIALV

-241 TKLAHAQGCVAG
+241 VQLAHAQGCMVG

-312 RNEATRFQMRPGFDP
+312 RDEATRFQMRPEFDP

-353 FQRAGMPKLRVKSLL
+353 FQRAGMQKLRSKSLR

-373 AWLIETQLGEVLE
+373 AWLIETQLGETLE
-386 ILTPLEPARR
+386 ILTPSEPARR

-410 GQSLFEYMVA
+410 GQSLFDHLVA
-420 HGVLG
+420 NGVLG

-437 APLYNTFADCLRYA
+437 APLYNTYADCLRYA
-451 ETVQAWHR
+451 EAVRAWR
-459 QHA
+459 VLNQ

>member
-1 MGSDLGGCDP
+1 MIAS
-11 SICHS
+11 H
-16 GDAPGSSRGN
+16 
-26 DDKGIIE
+26 E
-33 MTAIHDF
+33 F
-40 RADAG
+40 RADHA
-45 WARAQDDAEP
+45 WARIQDEADP
-55 LRALRGEFLIPPHG
+55 LHGFRDEFLIPPHG
-69 DGEQTYLVGNSLG
+69 DGTQTYLVGNSLG

-87 VRKALVDEL
+87 VRQALLDEL

-105 GHLHARHPWLP
+105 GHVHGRHPWLP
-116 YHREVRDG
+116 YHREVRDN
-124 LAEVVG
+124 LATLVG
-130 AEPVEV
+130 AEPSEV

-142 TANLHLLMVS
+142 TVNLHLLLVS
-152 FYRPTPERHAI
+152 FYRPTAQRHAI
-163 LIERNAFPS
+163 LIERHAFPS

-181 RFHGYDPAEALI
+181 RFHGYDPREALI
-193 ELDADEHGG
+193 ELDGDEPGG
-202 TLSMAAIER
+202 AISMQSIER
-211 ALTERGKHIALV
+211 ALAEHGSRIALV

-241 TKLAHAQGCVAG
+241 TRLAHAQGCIVG

-265 ALHDSG
+265 HLHDSG

-277 CSYKYLNSG
+277 CSYKYLNAG

-296 ARHAHAKLPR
+296 ARHAGAHLPR

-312 RNEATRFQMRPGFDP
+312 RNEATRFEMRPEFDP
-327 APGAEGWQ
+327 AAGADAWQ

-353 FQRAGMPKLRVKSLL
+353 FQRAGMSNLRRKSRR

-373 AWLIETQLGEVLE
+373 AWLIETQLGDVLE
-386 ILTPLEPARR
+386 ILTPDEIDRR

-410 GQSLFEYMVA
+410 GQSLFGHLVA
-420 HGVLG
+420 QGVLG

-437 APLYNTFADCLRYA
+437 TPLYNTFADCLRYA
-451 ETVQAWHR
+451 EAVSAWHVPS
-459 QHA
+459 

>member
-1 MGSDLGGCDP
+1 MTTT
-11 SICHS
+11 
-16 GDAPGSSRGN
+16 
-26 DDKGIIE
+26 IE
-33 MTAIHDF
+33 F
-40 RADAG
+40 CADAA
-45 WARAQDDAEP
+45 WAHAQDAADP
-55 LRALRGEFLIPPHG
+55 LRDLRGEFLIPPHG
-69 DGEQTYLVGNSLG
+69 VGEQTYLVGNSLG
-82 LQPRG
+82 LEPRC
-87 VRKALVDEL
+87 VRQALLDEL

-116 YHREVRDG
+116 YHREVRDT
-124 LAEVVG
+124 LAAIVG
-130 AEPVEV
+130 AESVEV

-142 TANLHLLMVS
+142 TTNLHLLMVS

-163 LIERNAFPS
+163 LIERGAFPS

-193 ELDADEHGG
+193 EVEPDEAGG
-202 TLSMAAIER
+202 TLSLAAIER
-211 ALTERGKHIALV
+211 ALGEHGQRIALV

-236 DLAAI
+236 DVAAI
-241 TKLAHAQGCVAG
+241 TRLAHAQGCIAG

-265 ALHDSG
+265 QLHASD

-286 PGAVAGAFVH
+286 PGAIAGAFVH
-296 ARHAHAKLPR
+296 ARHAHSKLPR

-312 RNEATRFQMRPGFDP
+312 RDEATRFQMRPEFDP

-335 LSNPPILALA
+335 LSNPPIMALA
-345 PLRVSLEL
+345 PLRASLEL
-353 FQRAGMPKLRVKSLL
+353 FKRAGMAQLRAKSKR

-373 AWLIETQLGEVLE
+373 AWLIETELGDVLQ
-386 ILTPLEPARR
+386 IRTPAAPERR
-396 GAQLSVRVRAGRDA
+396 GAQLSIRVRAGRDA
-410 GQSLFEYMVA
+410 GQSLFDYMAA

-437 APLYNTFADCLRYA
+437 TPMYNTYSDCLRYV
-451 ETVQAWHR
+451 ETAKAWR
-459 QHA
+459 AQRP